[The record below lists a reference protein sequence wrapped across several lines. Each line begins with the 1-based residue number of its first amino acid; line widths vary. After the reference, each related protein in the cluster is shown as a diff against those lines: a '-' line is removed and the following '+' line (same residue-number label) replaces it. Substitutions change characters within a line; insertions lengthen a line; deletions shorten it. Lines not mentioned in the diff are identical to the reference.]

1 MASFSTCDAGVSS
14 VLNLA
19 RSALL
24 TSLGG
29 IWTLAA
35 WFHAGASRTLCASG
49 LGVRRGVGASPPLC
63 WHPTVPSARV
73 SPRAGWLAPRELGP
87 QLRAHPGKKKPGPCN
102 TWNTFMLKQIFSC
115 FSETRS
121 SLGTLFAGHP
131 AFGGAGL
138 GHPMSAN
145 TTRCS

>member
-1 MASFSTCDAGVSS
+1 MASFSTCDAEVSS
-14 VLNLA
+14 I
-19 RSALL
+19 
-24 TSLGG
+24 LGLG
-29 IWTLAA
+29 SKCPADKFQGDLDPSRLVPP
-35 WFHAGASRTLCASG
+35 GASRTLCASG
-49 LGVRRGVGASPPLC
+49 LGVWRGVGASPPLC

-87 QLRAHPGKKKPGPCN
+87 QLRAHLGKKKPGPCN

-145 TTRCS
+145 ATRCS